1 MLFMNVK
8 LNKWNMLCE
17 KYDITLYLHNFMAFG
32 HCYSHAELALT
43 VPFLSY
49 CNVLTG
55 NTFVMFNPYCDILRT
70 FSAGVCPLWGPV
82 HTLVIPWLSAWDVIP
97 SVRRWDGNG
106 VRLVDTSL
114 HMYIYYQ
121 YLHYWLPVLF
131 ERFERQF

>member
-1 MLFMNVK
+1 M
-8 LNKWNMLCE
+8 
-17 KYDITLYLHNFMAFG
+17 D

-121 YLHYWLPVLF
+121 YLHYQYYLKGLKDNFISIFFPFQIIFTSQGLF
-131 ERFERQF
+131 TEISR

>member
-1 MLFMNVK
+1 
-8 LNKWNMLCE
+8 
-17 KYDITLYLHNFMAFG
+17 MAFG